1 MKKLVSLAIAAILV
15 FVLAVPAFALEPE
28 TQVIDLGTVDL
39 GNGVSYHTVLTIE
52 NSALRAS
59 VKKGS
64 ITRDFSYYG
73 AAIGSVQLNGI
84 FSYDGHTA
92 TATSASVY
100 HTVSNGWSYGGES
113 FPEHVCR
120 YILGVYYEISKYCN
134 SIHLEFYRQGQ
145 KVDTLEIKIPP
156 IV

>member
-1 MKKLVSLAIAAILV
+1 MKKCVSLSIAVILV

-52 NSALRAS
+52 NPALRAS

-73 AAIGSVQLNGI
+73 AAIGSVQLNGFFHMMVI
-84 FSYDGHTA
+84 RLLQHLQVFTTPFQMDGVMVVNLLGA
-92 TATSASVY
+92 AA
-100 HTVSNGWSYGGES
+100 
-113 FPEHVCR
+113 
-120 YILGVYYEISKYCN
+120 ILRICLL
-134 SIHLEFYRQGQ
+134 HFQ
-145 KVDTLEIKIPP
+145 KGALLCLYQQRCLVRPL
-156 IV
+156 VF

>member
-113 FPEHVCR
+113 A
-120 YILGVYYEISKYCN
+120 ILRICLL
-134 SIHLEFYRQGQ
+134 HFQ
-145 KVDTLEIKIPP
+145 KGALLCLYQQRCLVRPL
-156 IV
+156 VL

>member
-59 VKKGS
+59 VKKAVLHETFPIMARQS
-64 ITRDFSYYG
+64 EVFSLMGFFHMMVIRLLQHLQAFTIPFQMDGVMVVNLLG
-73 AAIGSVQLNGI
+73 AA
-84 FSYDGHTA
+84 A
-92 TATSASVY
+92 
-100 HTVSNGWSYGGES
+100 
-113 FPEHVCR
+113 
-120 YILGVYYEISKYCN
+120 ILRICLL
-134 SIHLEFYRQGQ
+134 HFQ
-145 KVDTLEIKIPP
+145 KGALL
-156 IV
+156 

>member
-39 GNGVSYHTVLTIE
+39 GNGVSYHTVLTFE

-113 FPEHVCR
+113 SWCSGNTANMSATF
-120 YILGVYYEISKYCN
+120 SKG
-134 SIHLEFYRQGQ
+134 SAS
-145 KVDTLEIKIPP
+145 VPVSATLSCSPTGALS
-156 IV
+156 

>member
-64 ITRDFSYYG
+64 ITRDFSYYATG
-73 AAIGSVQLNGI
+73 ASGSGIG
-84 FSYDGHTA
+84 
-92 TATSASVY
+92 
-100 HTVSNGWSYGGES
+100 SNGWSYGGES
-113 FPEHVCR
+113 SWCSGNTANMSATF
-120 YILGVYYEISKYCN
+120 SKG
-134 SIHLEFYRQGQ
+134 SAS
-145 KVDTLEIKIPP
+145 VPVSATLSCSPTGALS
-156 IV
+156 